1 MRRAAFAA
9 LLCSFLTASGCC
21 ILNAVGQ
28 DLHGPPQIRLLQD
41 ISQPD
46 LVPALAG
53 GAVEALAGC
62 EHDGLPVVLELLQQP
77 GLELVGVIHRQLGH
91 EVESALGALA
101 HHAGDLR

>member
-9 LLCSFLTASGCC
+9 LLCSFSQLPAVVC
-21 ILNAVGQ
+21 LNAVGQ

-53 GAVEALAGC
+53 V
-62 EHDGLPVVLELLQQP
+62 P
-77 GLELVGVIHRQLGH
+77 
-91 EVESALGALA
+91 
-101 HHAGDLR
+101 

>member
-21 ILNAVGQ
+21 MPQ
-28 DLHGPPQIRLLQD
+28 CRGPPQIRLLQD

-53 GAVEALAGC
+53 GAVEALAGG